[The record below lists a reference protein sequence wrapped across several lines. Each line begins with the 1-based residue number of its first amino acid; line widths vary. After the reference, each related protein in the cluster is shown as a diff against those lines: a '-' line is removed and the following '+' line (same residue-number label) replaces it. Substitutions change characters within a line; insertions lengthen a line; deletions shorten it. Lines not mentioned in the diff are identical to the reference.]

1 MKNLLIVLCILPVI
15 FGISCSNTPQTES
28 TGNTVLENI
37 LSRKS
42 VRDFIGKKVE
52 NEKITILLKAGMA
65 APSRERSSAL
75 GTDRNTKPFYSR
87 FNGCGVALCKNAE

>member
-42 VRDFIGKKVE
+42 VRDFIGKK
-52 NEKITILLKAGMA
+52 
-65 APSRERSSAL
+65 SR
-75 GTDRNTKPFYSR
+75 K
-87 FNGCGVALCKNAE
+87 

>member
-37 LSRKS
+37 LSRKAFVILS
-42 VRDFIGKKVE
+42 AKKS
-52 NEKITILLKAGMA
+52 KMK
-65 APSRERSSAL
+65 
-75 GTDRNTKPFYSR
+75 K
-87 FNGCGVALCKNAE
+87 